1 MGGLEVSAGLTL
13 GLELGQLITQ
23 GVIGLFQ
30 VPFLEF
36 HALHV
41 FCQGADL
48 GLMLVG
54 WALVRR
60 RRWIESRTQLQ
71 AAQTSTSSSSP
82 HFLLHLPPDAGSRA
96 TPLETLALD
105 SLGSEGSI
113 PCAFSSLA
121 WTLSCFP

>member
-1 MGGLEVSAGLTL
+1 M

-54 WALVRR
+54 WGLVRR
-60 RRWIESRTQLQ
+60 IR
-71 AAQTSTSSSSP
+71 
-82 HFLLHLPPDAGSRA
+82 
-96 TPLETLALD
+96 
-105 SLGSEGSI
+105 
-113 PCAFSSLA
+113 
-121 WTLSCFP
+121 

>member
-1 MGGLEVSAGLTL
+1 M

-54 WALVRR
+54 WGLVRR
-60 RRWIESRTQLQ
+60 IRWIEPRTQLQ

-82 HFLLHLPPDAGSRA
+82 PFLLHLPPGHRVEGHSSGDPCFRLSRLRGQYPPA
-96 TPLETLALD
+96 PSVL
-105 SLGSEGSI
+105 
-113 PCAFSSLA
+113 
-121 WTLSCFP
+121 